1 MINVSAVNKIFGR
14 MGTKSHWVNPLHF
27 FVFNITVVGNIFM
40 SVKYFFIVGQRG
52 TESYWFNPLQC
63 FKLND
68 VKVFDNDLCLKTVLQ

>member
-14 MGTKSHWVNPLHF
+14 MGTKAHRVNPLHF
-27 FVFNITVVGNIFM
+27 FVLNIKVVGNIFM

-63 FKLND
+63 FKLNYI
-68 VKVFDNDLCLKTVLQ
+68 KVFDNDLCLKTVLQ